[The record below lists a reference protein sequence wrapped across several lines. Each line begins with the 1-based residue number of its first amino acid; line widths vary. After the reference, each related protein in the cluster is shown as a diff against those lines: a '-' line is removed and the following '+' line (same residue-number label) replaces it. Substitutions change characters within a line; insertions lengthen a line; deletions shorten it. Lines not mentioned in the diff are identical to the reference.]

1 MAGIG
6 LTIKKMDFRRL
17 IVICCIVILP
27 WGAAA
32 KDPAGGPVKPLQA
45 DPAADLY
52 LVAQMAYQEAVE
64 TKDPALKKATYSAAV
79 GQFSRFLQFHPDHA
93 KALEAWY
100 YSAVCYQKLGKDDAA
115 RRCLNAVVEDGKN
128 GRLAGAAANQL
139 ARYHYGRKEWA
150 KAGPYYAVAAR
161 ASEDPAIRRVALYQR
176 ALCFQK
182 LGETAATMKVLEEVL
197 ADPESPYRSQA
208 EGALAH
214 YYKKNKRP
222 KEALVLFERLAK
234 SPKPETRAEA
244 TLQAALLA
252 RDLGQTT
259 LAESYFEKILTTPG
273 LDEWRGEAQLVLMSS
288 ASKSKDH
295 KRVVTLFEKGDF
307 KLKKDQQ
314 VTRILLVI
322 QAHKALGLEEES
334 MALYRQLEQL
344 SPRSKTGFEAAYLLL
359 SRSYNAGQKEFG
371 GRAEQ
376 FLNRYGEEH
385 ADDARIHNAR
395 LMLAETRFQA
405 KAYAKAAESYAGID
419 LDRIDPENHA
429 GIRYR
434 LATARLEAG
443 DAAGAIAAFTGF
455 LKHHSD
461 DPRAPSILAKRADA
475 RLGAGQTDEAL
486 RDFESL
492 ITSTTDLNLLEYA
505 WAEKAMIHKEAGQL
519 AEFIECHRH
528 LLADIPKRAA
538 SRQAASHF
546 WIGWGLFRLN
556 EFAEGLPH
564 FRQAR
569 DGAPE
574 ELGREST
581 LHLALSYCTLQQ
593 AAELEPELERLIRDY
608 PKAKVPRYVFA
619 WLGVKLSQEQK
630 DYDKAWR
637 FLPRAVTPDAPADT
651 KTLVWR
657 AHARA
662 ALQTGHF
669 RDAIPSLTI
678 MLKRDESPYQRAESH
693 YFLGRA
699 NFGLND
705 LEAARTAAEEAL
717 LLKPQGELNALIR
730 LLLGDIALAE
740 DDAAGA
746 AKYYVLVAELYSS
759 SPEIE
764 KSALRRAAAALGDLG
779 TPAALKE
786 AKRYRERLKILDQAA
801 QTTP

>member
-1 MAGIG
+1 VVGVG
-6 LTIKKMDFRRL
+6 LTNKKMDFHRL
-17 IVICCIVILP
+17 IVILCAALLP

-32 KDPAGGPVKPLQA
+32 QDPAGEAAKPLKA

-52 LVAQMAYQEAVE
+52 LVAQLAYQEAVE
-64 TKDPALKKATYSAAV
+64 TKDPALKKATYLAAV

-93 KALEAWY
+93 KALDAWY
-100 YSAVCYQKLGKDDAA
+100 YSAVCYQKRGQDDAA
-115 RRCLNAVVEDGKN
+115 RRCLNAVVEDGKD

-139 ARYHYGRKEWA
+139 ARYHYGRKDWT
-150 KAGPYYAVAAR
+150 KAASYYAVAAR
-161 ASEDPAIRRVALYQR
+161 ASEDPAIRRLSVYQR

-197 ADPESPYRSQA
+197 ADPDSPYRARA

-214 YYKKNKRP
+214 YYKKNGRE

-234 SPKPETRAEA
+234 SSKPETRAEA

-252 RDLGQTT
+252 RDLKQTA

-288 ASKSKDH
+288 ANKSKDH
-295 KRVVTLFEKGDF
+295 QRVVTLFKQGDF

-314 VTRILLVI
+314 VARILLVI
-322 QAHKALGLEEES
+322 QAHKALGQEEES
-334 MALYRQLEQL
+334 FALYRQLERL
-344 SPRSKTGFEAAYLLL
+344 SPQSKTGFEAAYLLL
-359 SRSYNAGQKEFG
+359 SRSYNTGQKNFVVQ
-371 GRAEQ
+371 AKQ
-376 FLNRYGEEH
+376 FLERYGKTH
-385 ADDARIHNAR
+385 PDDARIHNAR
-395 LMLAETRFQA
+395 LMLAETHFQA
-405 KAYAKAAESYAGID
+405 KAHAKAAETYASID
-419 LDRIDPENHA
+419 LGKIDPENHA

-455 LKHHSD
+455 LKNHPD
-461 DPRAPSILAKRADA
+461 DPRTPSILAKRADA
-475 RLGAGQTDEAL
+475 HLGAGQTNEAL
-486 RDFESL
+486 RDFETL
-492 ITSTTDLNLLEYA
+492 ITTTTDPRLLEYA
-505 WAEKAMIHKEAGQL
+505 WAEKAMIHKEAKQL

-528 LLADIPKRAA
+528 LLADIPKRDA

-556 EFAEGLPH
+556 EFAEGIPH
-564 FRQAR
+564 FLQAR

-593 AAELEPELERLIRDY
+593 AADLEPELERLIRDY

-630 DYDKAWR
+630 NYDKAWR
-637 FLPRAVTPDAPADT
+637 FLPRAVTPDEPVET

-657 AHARA
+657 AHART
-662 ALQTGHF
+662 ALETGHF

-678 MLKRDESPYQRAESH
+678 MLERDESPYQRAESY

-717 LLKPQGELNALIR
+717 LLKPQGELNAWIR

-740 DDAAGA
+740 NDAASA

-779 TPAALKE
+779 SPEALKD

-801 QTTP
+801 QAKP